1 MVKLLPAVVIGLY
14 VFLVLS
20 PATSVAGE
28 SPGAGKTS
36 LAAPGEQRPFTK
48 TLRLSETKPEESAV
62 WKTRMAR
69 AERYTDL
76 SQVLYLLSIIALPC
90 YALAFHYL
98 RFGKIIHKAFGERTG
113 LASSVAGAA
122 VVIWIYILALPLL
135 ALRTYLAATN
145 GLLSVGF
152 WQAFR
157 NSALAG
163 FTLAIIGSVLIVVL
177 LLLMRR
183 FYRLWWAISA
193 VIITLII
200 LSVAPLYPRRLPLT
214 GISGEPMPEEKSA
227 ELVRNLVEPG
237 TGESLRL
244 YVDESG
250 TYSNLIWARSAF
262 FSREIIV
269 SKGALE
275 NLTPYELE
283 VLVAHELAYFDTGYR
298 ATGFLII
305 IVVLFT
311 GLFITDLVIPGTA
324 ELFRAKEPPDARG
337 NAILVAIILVVFILA
352 VPIINSYSRYSERG
366 ADDYAIRLTRK
377 PVTAAELYRKETAAN
392 LSAPR
397 PNAVLHLLLDAKQ
410 PPTDRIA
417 QARALRQELAR

>member
-20 PATSVAGE
+20 PAASAAGE
-28 SPGAGKTS
+28 SATDGKT
-36 LAAPGEQRPFTK
+36 LLTAPGEQRPFTK
-48 TLRLSETKPEESAV
+48 TLRLSETKPEENAV
-62 WKTRMAR
+62 WETRMAH

-76 SQVLYLLSIIALPC
+76 SQILCLLSIVALAC

-113 LASSVAGAA
+113 LATCVAGTA

-145 GLLSVGF
+145 GLLSIGF

-163 FTLAIIGSVLIVVL
+163 FVLAIIGSILLIVL

-183 FYRLWWAISA
+183 FHRLWWAILA
-193 VIITLII
+193 VILTLII

-214 GISGEPMPEEKSA
+214 EISGEPMSEEKSA
-227 ELVRNLVEPG
+227 ELVRNLIEPG

-244 YVDESG
+244 YVDKSG

-269 SKGALE
+269 SNGALE

-283 VLVAHELAYFDTGYR
+283 VLVAHELAYFETGYR

-305 IVVLFT
+305 VVVLFT
-311 GLFITDLVIPGTA
+311 GLFITDLVMPGAA
-324 ELFRAKEPPDARG
+324 ELFRIKAPPDPRG
-337 NAILVAIILVVFILA
+337 NGVLTAIILVVFILA
-352 VPIINSYSRYSERG
+352 VPIINGYSRYSERG

-377 PVTAAELYRKETAAN
+377 PVTAAELYRKEAAAN